1 MGAMEAV
8 AELGTV
14 GRVFVLRGAIASESH
29 LLEELCALA
38 REGVADP
45 RLLRKPVRVIAP
57 SRSLREH
64 LSARLV
70 ERHGRAV
77 SGISI
82 QTLDGLVASILGR
95 AGESTG
101 SDNALLPA
109 LVRQLARREASL
121 RESLDDLSRGY
132 APVVGEVTDLLD
144 AGLESVHADAVNE
157 LIEET
162 SRGALAKRAAA
173 VVRVAARASE
183 QLEDLGIAH
192 LSTRIRRACER
203 IDENPE
209 RVLPAR
215 AVFVFGYADATGL
228 QMDLI
233 ELLLRRCGACV
244 YLDHPADPDEPA
256 RPDPGV
262 AFSDRF
268 SARMRGAVG
277 VEIRDLSESSSR
289 PEVRVLRAPGL
300 EAEVRGVA
308 NRVRDALDAGV
319 QPERIGVV
327 TRNLDLYRSALR
339 VQFGRLGIPISGI
352 DPREVVAPAVRRR
365 ILALQALLLA
375 GQRASLELW
384 LDLLHALPSTGRESV
399 PLNAEECS
407 DLRVAFHASGVARLV
422 DMQRLGDRADGARL
436 RLPRRGLAL
445 DADGT
450 PVAPRRK
457 LPAGR
462 FGLAVS
468 AARQVTKHLATWPER
483 AALSDHLDALESL
496 VVEHLCWPADESAR
510 TELLARTE
518 AAGSGQFEL
527 DREDFWLY
535 FDARTAEMLRL
546 PIGGAGGGVAVL
558 SVEQARSRT
567 FERLF
572 LIGLSREVFP
582 RPIGETPLLPDA
594 LRRRLRAVLPDLP
607 VKREGY
613 DEERYLF
620 AQLLSASSN
629 TVVSHPE
636 VDEDGR
642 SRPASPLLERLRSAD
657 VENLPGF
664 WQPAECADSRPMRTA
679 YEHAQ
684 IAGLNGTR
692 DQFAH
697 ALRVAIEERSR
708 FDSGVIEIPGDRGDE
723 ARAAARIAVLEE
735 WDPRRDHRFKL
746 GPYYGF
752 LGPIADAADP
762 RRAPLYV
769 TGIEKIA
776 RYAQDCPFNSVEM
789 NDPSLGVITSGISY
803 NYVKEAVPDAS
814 VLKIGL
820 VFPLPTDLIRDFAA
834 RCDRVVVVEEL
845 EPYLEEWVRIQ
856 GIECEGKS
864 LIPRFGEIDT
874 GTVRRALVRARGQ
887 AAPSVPENSHIG
899 EIPVRPPVMCV
910 GCPHRGIFHTLQ
922 RKKTFVAGDIG
933 CYTLAVSPPLSSIHT
948 TVCMGAGVSQAVGI
962 EAAMPSEHGKVV
974 AVIGDSTFLHSGM
987 GGVLNMAFNEI
998 PATVIILDNYTT
1010 AMTGRQD
1017 HPGSGFDASGNRTR
1031 QVDWKI
1037 LLNGLGVEHVRL
1049 VDAYDLEQIG
1059 NVLEEEIHRDS
1070 PSVIVVQGA
1079 CMLLRNRPVKMQE
1092 PYRMD
1097 HETCTNCGMC
1107 LRIGCPAISRKG
1119 GIPEGKPAI
1128 DDTQCTGCDLCFQ
1141 VCRFGAIGRDE

>member
-1 MGAMEAV
+1 MTAFVTRVSEDSVRLRESVAGISDLAATGAMGAMEAV
-8 AELGTV
+8 AAV
-14 GRVFVLRGAIASESH
+14 GRVLVLRGAIASESH
-29 LLEELCALA
+29 LLAELCALA
-38 REGVADP
+38 RAGVDDP
-45 RLLRKPVRVIAP
+45 SLLRKPVIAIAP

-82 QTLDGLVASILGR
+82 QTLDGLVASILAR

-121 RESLDDLSRGY
+121 RESLDDLSQGY

-144 AGLESVHADAVNE
+144 AGLESAHAEAVIE

-183 QLEDLGIAH
+183 RLEDLGIAH
-192 LSTRIRRACER
+192 LSTRVRRACEL

-244 YLDHPADPDEPA
+244 YLDQPADPDEPT

-268 SARMRGAVG
+268 SARISGAVG
-277 VEIRDLSESSSR
+277 VETLDLCESPLRS
-289 PEVRVLRAPGL
+289 EVRVLRAPGL

-319 QPERIGVV
+319 QPERVGVV

-352 DPREVVAPAVRRR
+352 DPREVVTPAVRRR

-375 GQRASLELW
+375 GRRASVELW
-384 LDLLHALPSTGRESV
+384 LDLLCALPSTGRESA
-399 PLNAEECS
+399 PLSAEERS
-407 DLRVAFHASGVARLV
+407 DLRMAFHASGVARLV
-422 DMQRLGDRADGARL
+422 DVERLGTRADGARL
-436 RLPRRGLAL
+436 RLPRRGLEL
-445 DADGT
+445 EADGT

-462 FGLAVS
+462 FALAVS
-468 AARQVTKHLATWPER
+468 AARQASKHLSIWPER

-496 VVEHLCWPADESAR
+496 VVEHLCWPPDDSAR
-510 TELLARTE
+510 TELLAKTA
-518 AAGSGQFEL
+518 AAGSGDFEL

-535 FDARTAEMLRL
+535 FDARTVEMLRL

-582 RPIGETPLLPDA
+582 RSIGEAPLLPDG

-607 VKREGY
+607 VKSEGY

-620 AQLLSASSN
+620 AQLLSSSSN

-636 VDEDGR
+636 LDEDGR
-642 SRPASPLLERLRSAD
+642 RRPASPLLERLRSSD
-657 VENLPGF
+657 NENLPGF
-664 WQPAECADSRPMRTA
+664 WQPAECADSRPLRTA

-684 IAGLNGTR
+684 IAGLSGTR
-692 DQFAH
+692 DQFAR
-697 ALRVAIEERSR
+697 ALRVAIEERSQ
-708 FDSGVIEIPGDRGDE
+708 FDPEPIEIPGDRGDE

-752 LGPIADAADP
+752 LGPITDAADP

-776 RYAQDCPFNSVEM
+776 RCPWQAVLGQLLRVEPLPDALADLPDADALIVG
-789 NDPSLGVITSGISY
+789 NLVHGVLQEIVAEQLPAAGRKLEEVAGRDPVQVSWPDPDRLSDLLDRRARETLRDEGISTPGFERVLVDRARDCVESARGTGWPAVGSEVGVLGAEVEGCVALRDSSGAERELRFRVDRVDRVAGVLRSIDY
-803 NYVKEAVPDAS
+803 KTGKAITDGKKPETRRGHLLASVSSGVALQVSAYAIGGAQMAGSDPAQGCYLYLGADTPDYARVAVVDSEDRDFSAAFERVAQVAFEAWDRGSFVPRLVDSSSRNEPRMCRTCSVKEAC
-814 VLKIGL
+814 L
-820 VFPLPTDLIRDFAA
+820 R
-834 RCDRVVVVEEL
+834 
-845 EPYLEEWVRIQ
+845 
-856 GIECEGKS
+856 
-864 LIPRFGEIDT
+864 
-874 GTVRRALVRARGQ
+874 
-887 AAPSVPENSHIG
+887 
-899 EIPVRPPVMCV
+899 
-910 GCPHRGIFHTLQ
+910 
-922 RKKTFVAGDIG
+922 
-933 CYTLAVSPPLSSIHT
+933 
-948 TVCMGAGVSQAVGI
+948 
-962 EAAMPSEHGKVV
+962 
-974 AVIGDSTFLHSGM
+974 GDS
-987 GGVLNMAFNEI
+987 
-998 PATVIILDNYTT
+998 
-1010 AMTGRQD
+1010 
-1017 HPGSGFDASGNRTR
+1017 GSRYRLEQWVASERSNAAKESLEAERAAL
-1031 QVDWKI
+1031 QLW
-1037 LLNGLGVEHVRL
+1037 NLGV
-1049 VDAYDLEQIG
+1049 D
-1059 NVLEEEIHRDS
+1059 
-1070 PSVIVVQGA
+1070 GA
-1079 CMLLRNRPVKMQE
+1079 
-1092 PYRMD
+1092 
-1097 HETCTNCGMC
+1097 
-1107 LRIGCPAISRKG
+1107 
-1119 GIPEGKPAI
+1119 
-1128 DDTQCTGCDLCFQ
+1128 
-1141 VCRFGAIGRDE
+1141 